1 MISVID
7 SDAVFHA
14 ARDMNRRDVWRIEI
28 ENGIRKR
35 EEVNTA
41 ILEANDDAFWARVVG
56 LGALK
61 GTNGENLKVGGS
73 FYSWGPY
80 PRNRRILADIALAAG
95 WSVEKVR
102 ELESRCVR
110 RMANHFLGF
119 AEFRSRQE
127 GLANPVQ
134 PMHNGAP
141 FTFQHI
147 SWGFLTQYV
156 MLELKEMDKDKMAA
170 VKAAVLDRY
179 QPNSQTGKKILPV
192 YDKDTKRISDDLPVS
207 EDEIKQAQDVLD
219 RKARY
224 AESVRMKFE
233 DKKYLPPDQVKWRI
247 KAYIVTHNIS
257 EAKFCKEID
266 VTEDELT
273 AFMTERKKHPMEE
286 SRVFHSAHAF
296 MNKEKADDGPPRKRQ
311 KQATVEISDDDNDE
325 ERNSDGVEEED
336 NDKDEEEGS
345 NEDEEEDSNGDEEE
359 DSNRRS

>member
-7 SDAVFHA
+7 SEAVLHA

-28 ENGIRKR
+28 EHGIRKR

-41 ILEANDDAFWARVVG
+41 ILEANDDDAFWARVLG

-61 GTNGENLKVGGS
+61 GINGENLKVGGS
-73 FYSWGPY
+73 FFSWGPY

-102 ELESRCVR
+102 ELEHRCVR
-110 RMANHFLGF
+110 RMADHFMAL

-127 GLANPVQ
+127 GLANPIQ
-134 PMHNGAP
+134 PMYNGSP

-147 SWGFLTQYV
+147 SWSFLTQYV
-156 MLELKEMDKDKMAA
+156 MQEMEEMDKDKMAA

-207 EDEIKQAQDVLD
+207 EDEIKKAQEVLD
-219 RKARY
+219 KKARY
-224 AESVRMKFE
+224 AVSVRMKYE
-233 DKKYLPPDQVKWRI
+233 DKSYLPPDQVKRRI
-247 KAYIVTHNIS
+247 KAYIVTHNIP
-257 EAKFCKEID
+257 EAEFCKQID

-273 AFMTERKKHPMEE
+273 EFMTERKKRPMEE
-286 SRVFHSAHAF
+286 SKVFHSAHAF
-296 MNKEKADDGPPRKRQ
+296 MNKGRVADEPPRKRQ
-311 KQATVEISDDDNDE
+311 RQATVEISDDDDE
-325 ERNSDGVEEED
+325 EEASNG
-336 NDKDEEEGS
+336 NDEEEGS
-345 NEDEEEDSNGDEEE
+345 NKNDEEDSNGDEEE
-359 DSNRRS
+359 DSNERL